1 MNRIILASASP
12 RRKEILQ
19 NQGLRFEVVISD
31 EEENI
36 NKELSPEL
44 YTSELALLKAV
55 SVAKKVED
63 ADAVII
69 SADTVVYFGNEI
81 LEKPKDEEDA
91 FLMLKKLSG
100 KIHQVY
106 TGICVMRK
114 KDALTVTKSVKT
126 DVKFKELSDNT
137 IKRYLDT
144 KEYCDK
150 AGGYGIQSKGALLV
164 EKIDGDYNN
173 VVGLPLSALSDVL
186 KDEFNIDMF

>member
-19 NQGLRFEVVISD
+19 NQGLEFEIIVSD
-31 EEENI
+31 EDENI

-44 YTSELALLKAV
+44 YTSELALLKAA
-55 SVAKKVED
+55 SVAKKAD
-63 ADAVII
+63 DDAVII
-69 SADTVVYFGNEI
+69 SADTVVYFENEI

-126 DVKFKELSDNT
+126 DVKFKELSDDT
-137 IKRYLDT
+137 IK
-144 KEYCDK
+144 K
-150 AGGYGIQSKGALLV
+150 
-164 EKIDGDYNN
+164 
-173 VVGLPLSALSDVL
+173 
-186 KDEFNIDMF
+186 